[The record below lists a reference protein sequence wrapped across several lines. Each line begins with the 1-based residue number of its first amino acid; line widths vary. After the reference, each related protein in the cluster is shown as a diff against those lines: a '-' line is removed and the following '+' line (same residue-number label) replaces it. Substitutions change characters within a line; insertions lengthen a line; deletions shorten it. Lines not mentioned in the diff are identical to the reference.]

1 MRNNNR
7 GPIRGMRGMRGMRGI
22 RGMRG
27 SGPAIRRKSDASQ
40 LDKEMDSYWS
50 KCNNK
55 EIEEHYN
62 FNSWKI
68 LLKKNFLLF
77 FCLFLE

>member
-27 SGPAIRRKSDASQ
+27 SGPAIRRKSDAS
-40 LDKEMDSYWS
+40 
-50 KCNNK
+50 
-55 EIEEHYN
+55 
-62 FNSWKI
+62 
-68 LLKKNFLLF
+68 
-77 FCLFLE
+77 

>member
-1 MRNNNR
+1 MGTGPMRMGN
-7 GPIRGMRGMRGMRGI
+7 GPMRI
-22 RGMRG
+22 G
-27 SGPAIRRKSDASQ
+27 SGPMRAMRGRRPGPPAMRRRKANPMD

-62 FNSWKI
+62 FNS
-68 LLKKNFLLF
+68 KNNF
-77 FCLFLE
+77 